1 MTRIDPRDLAAV
13 ETVTMKSVMRNG
25 DWVRVP
31 YILTRSEAGLSDR
44 PVRNELDKV
53 VK

>member
-13 ETVTMKSVMRNG
+13 RAANAPRLLAIAAM
-25 DWVRVP
+25 
-31 YILTRSEAGLSDR
+31 
-44 PVRNELDKV
+44 VRNELDKV